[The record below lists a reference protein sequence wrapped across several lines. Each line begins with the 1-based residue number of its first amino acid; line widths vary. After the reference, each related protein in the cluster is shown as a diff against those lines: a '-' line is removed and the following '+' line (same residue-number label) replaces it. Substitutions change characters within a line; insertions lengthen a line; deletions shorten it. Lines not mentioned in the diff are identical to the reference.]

1 MNNNAK
7 VTKITHS
14 RDIGERFRILLAL
27 FAIYLIWGASYLVI
41 KVGLQSFPP
50 FLMAGMRFFPAGL
63 ILYLFLRSR
72 GAPSPSTPQW
82 IGASLVSGFLI
93 LGCGG
98 GIFYAEQ
105 SVTSGVVAM
114 TMATVPLWSGLFSG
128 FWGHWPTRFEWLG
141 MCLGLVG
148 IVLLN
153 LGGSLRANPEGGV
166 ILLLA
171 AVSWAFGSVLSR
183 YLPLPFGLM
192 AGAVE
197 MTVGGIFLIFLGLG
211 LREKISSVP
220 TIPSILAILYLL
232 VLNSLVG
239 FSAYNYLLPRVKLS
253 LVNSFTYV
261 NPLVAVALS
270 VGLAGERISTT
281 ELISMLVIMSGIIF
295 LGTKPKCEQETP

>member
-1 MNNNAK
+1 MNNNTKVIK
-7 VTKITHS
+7 VTHP
-14 RDIGERFRILLAL
+14 RDIGERFKILLAL
-27 FAIYLIWGASYLVI
+27 LAIYLIWGASYLVI

-128 FWGHWPTRFEWLG
+128 FWGLCPTRFEWLG

-153 LGGSLRANPEGGV
+153 LGGSLRANPEGAV

-171 AVSWAFGSVLSR
+171 AMSWAFGSVLSR
-183 YLPLPFGLM
+183 YLPLPSGLM

-197 MTVGGIFLIFLGLG
+197 MTVGGFLLIFLGLG

-261 NPLVAVALS
+261 NPLVAIVLGVS
-270 VGLAGERISTT
+270 LAGERINIT
-281 ELISMLVIMSGIIF
+281 ELISMLVIMSGIVL
-295 LGTKPKCEQETP
+295 LGTKPKCE